1 MNLGQKAS
9 LKNFLIACLLAF
21 LTACSDSQPSLSPLA
36 EDAVI
41 LAYGD
46 SLTFG
51 TGANTDTE
59 SYPAVL
65 AQLTHRQVINA
76 GVPGEIS
83 SEGLDRLINM
93 LEQHQPDLVILCHG
107 GNDLIRRLD
116 KHQLKNNLSRMIEL
130 IQQHDAQVMMI
141 AVPTLG
147 LGLTVPDLY
156 TQVALQH
163 QLPIEMDV
171 LVDVESQSALKSD
184 PIHPNAEGYR
194 IMANQIYQ
202 LLQQTGAVN

>member
-1 MNLGQKAS
+1 MNEANFKR
-9 LKNFLIACLLAF
+9 FLIACLFAF
-21 LTACSDSQPSLSPLA
+21 LVACSSSQPSLSPLA
-36 EDAVI
+36 KDAVI

-51 TGANTDTE
+51 TGANSDTE

-65 AQLTHRQVINA
+65 AQLTQRRVVNA
-76 GVPGEIS
+76 GIPGEVS
-83 SEGLDRLINM
+83 SEGLERLTSM
-93 LEQHQPDLVILCHG
+93 LEQHQPDLVVLCHG

-116 KHQLKNNLSRMIEL
+116 KRQLQNNLNQMIEL
-130 IQQHDAQVMMI
+130 IKQHNAQVVMI

-156 TQVALQH
+156 PQVELQH

-171 LVDVESQSALKSD
+171 LVDVESQPALKSD

-194 IMANQIYQ
+194 IMANQIYH

>member
-1 MNLGQKAS
+1 MTWQDKVS
-9 LKNFLIACLLAF
+9 LKRFLIGCLLAF
-21 LTACSDSQPSLSPLA
+21 LTACSSSQPGLSPLA
-36 EDAVI
+36 DDAVI

-51 TGANTDTE
+51 TGANSDTE

-65 AQLTHRQVINA
+65 AQLTQRQVVNA

-83 SEGLDRLINM
+83 SEGLDRLSTM
-93 LEQHQPDLVILCHG
+93 LEQHQPDLVILCHW

-116 KHQLKNNLSRMIEL
+116 KHQLKSNLTQMIEL
-130 IQQHDAQVMMI
+130 IQQHNAQVAMI

-163 QLPIEMDV
+163 QLPIEMDL
-171 LVDVESQSALKSD
+171 LVDVESQHALKSD

-202 LLQQTGAVN
+202 LLQQTGSVN

>member
-1 MNLGQKAS
+1 MKRMNEANFKR
-9 LKNFLIACLLAF
+9 FLIACLFAF
-21 LTACSDSQPSLSPLA
+21 LVACSSSQPSLSPLA
-36 EDAVI
+36 KDAVI

-51 TGANTDTE
+51 TGANSDTE

-65 AQLTHRQVINA
+65 AQLTQRRVVNA
-76 GVPGEIS
+76 GIPGEVS
-83 SEGLDRLINM
+83 SEGLERLTSM
-93 LEQHQPDLVILCHG
+93 LEQHQPDLVVLCHG

-116 KHQLKNNLSRMIEL
+116 KRQLQNNLNQMIEL
-130 IQQHDAQVMMI
+130 IKQHNAQVVMI
-141 AVPTLG
+141 AVQTLG

-156 TQVALQH
+156 PQVALQH

-171 LVDVESQSALKSD
+171 LVDVESQPALKSD

-194 IMANQIYQ
+194 IMANQIYH

>member
-21 LTACSDSQPSLSPLA
+21 LSACSDSQPSLSPLA

-163 QLPIEMDV
+163 QLPIEMDL
-171 LVDVESQSALKSD
+171 LVDVESQHALKSD

-202 LLQQTGAVN
+202 LLQQTGSVN

>member
-1 MNLGQKAS
+1 MKWGQKAS
-9 LKNFLIACLLAF
+9 LKSFLIGCLWAF

-156 TQVALQH
+156 PQVALQH

-171 LVDVESQSALKSD
+171 LVDVESQPALKSD

>member
-1 MNLGQKAS
+1 MKRMNEANFKR
-9 LKNFLIACLLAF
+9 FLIACLFAF
-21 LTACSDSQPSLSPLA
+21 LVACSSSQPSLSPLA
-36 EDAVI
+36 KDAVI
-41 LAYGD
+41 LAYCD

-51 TGANTDTE
+51 TGANSDTE

-65 AQLTHRQVINA
+65 AQLTQRRVVNA
-76 GVPGEIS
+76 GIPGEVS
-83 SEGLDRLINM
+83 SEGLERLTSM
-93 LEQHQPDLVILCHG
+93 LEQHQPDLVVLCHG

-116 KHQLKNNLSRMIEL
+116 KRQLQNNLNQMIQL
-130 IQQHDAQVMMI
+130 IKQHNAQVVMI

-156 TQVALQH
+156 PQVALQH

-171 LVDVESQSALKSD
+171 LVDVESQPALKSD

-194 IMANQIYQ
+194 IMANQIYH

>member
-1 MNLGQKAS
+1 MKRMNEANFKR
-9 LKNFLIACLLAF
+9 FLIACLFAF
-21 LTACSDSQPSLSPLA
+21 LVACFSSQPSLSPLA
-36 EDAVI
+36 KDAVI

-51 TGANTDTE
+51 TGANSDTE

-65 AQLTHRQVINA
+65 AQLTQRRVVNA
-76 GVPGEIS
+76 GIPGEVS
-83 SEGLDRLINM
+83 SEGLERLTSM
-93 LEQHQPDLVILCHG
+93 LEQHQPDLVVLCHG

-116 KHQLKNNLSRMIEL
+116 KRQLQNNLNQMIEL
-130 IQQHDAQVMMI
+130 IKQHNAQVVMI

-156 TQVALQH
+156 PQVALQH

-171 LVDVESQSALKSD
+171 LVDVESQPALKSD

-194 IMANQIYQ
+194 IMANQIYH